1 MNPKIKNLIIFSVI
15 FILLVVGY
23 VVFFR
28 GGSQPALTTTTGT
41 PLPSTTTTTGVN
53 VGQEFLTTLLNL
65 KNIQLDDSV
74 FNDPAFSKLQDY
86 TITLVPEGNEGRVN
100 PFAPIGTDFSAT
112 TVSATSA
119 TSTTSS
125 ISTAPSL

>member
-28 GGSQPALTTTTGT
+28 GSPQPALTTTTGI
-41 PLPSTTTTTGVN
+41 PLPSATAPTGD

-65 KNIQLDDSV
+65 KNIQLNDSV
-74 FNDPAFSKLQDY
+74 FNNPAFSKLQDY

-100 PFAPIGTDFSAT
+100 PFAPIGTDFSGMT
-112 TVSATSA
+112 TSTA